1 MSEPHDGTGPPG
13 AASAGSPRHAV
24 ETGAPGTPPPDLLS
38 LPHGVP
44 DPALAEYEALS
55 AVALTDAERWPLLS
69 DAGFARLQALRDH
82 PHAPDWVHVCGDRVV
97 PADVPALDARASA
110 AADRT
115 WEARGETWTRPGWVD
130 ELVHRVSTTVPHYRS
145 LARRDGRPPRSLDDV
160 VPVSR
165 DDLGRGVAAFVPV
178 DVPLDRVL
186 EGSSSGS
193 TGAALV
199 VPLHPLSTA
208 AEVVYLTDLATQAG
222 VTWEP
227 EPGRVCLL
235 NVVDQRT
242 AFTYASALT
251 TKGGAPMARVNVHPD
266 GWRAPGDREAFFA
279 DADAQVLSGNPSSLL
294 ALADLDVD
302 LHPLLV
308 VSGAAHLAPGAR
320 HRLEQRW
327 GAPVVDVYGTREAGL
342 LAADLT
348 GVRTG
353 DGRTPDSTTRDGTT
367 GVSTTGD
374 STTRNSTT
382 GDSTTGGSGTRHT
395 VLPRRVHVEI
405 LDDAGSPVPDGERG
419 DVVVTVDDNPYLP
432 LLRYRTGDTA
442 ALVRERRDDG
452 SWATVLVG
460 LEGRAAVRF
469 QTADG
474 RWVPSVDTTQLL
486 QAYGLAAWHLHQ
498 AADGAVHLTALPA
511 RSTPAARSTP
521 PAQSTPVSQPDL
533 AALGD
538 ALTVLLGR
546 AVPMTVISHPRDLGP
561 GAKRRFSSL
570 LDV

>member
-1 MSEPHDGTGPPG
+1 MSEHAEPTKNPVLPGLPDRPAPP
-13 AASAGSPRHAV
+13 R
-24 ETGAPGTPPPDLLS
+24 
-38 LPHGVP
+38 GVP
-44 DPALAEYEALS
+44 DPALAEYEALA

-69 DAGFARLQALRDH
+69 GDGFAGLHALRDH
-82 PHAPDWVHVCGDRVV
+82 PHAPEWVHVCGDRVI
-97 PADVPALDARASA
+97 PDDVPGLDARATA
-110 AADRT
+110 AAGRT
-115 WEARGETWTRPGWVD
+115 WEPHGDAWTRPGWVD
-130 ELVHRVSTTVPHYRS
+130 ELVQRVATTVPHYRS

-160 VPVSR
+160 APVSR
-165 DDLGRGVAAFVPV
+165 DDLARGVAAFVPV

-193 TGAALV
+193 TGSALV
-199 VPLHPLSTA
+199 IPLHPLSTA
-208 AEVVYLTDLATQAG
+208 AEVVYLTDLAAQAG
-222 VTWEP
+222 VTWAY

-266 GWRAPGDREAFFA
+266 GWRVPGDREAFFA
-279 DADAQVLSGNPSSLL
+279 DADPQVLSGNPLSLL

-302 LHPLLV
+302 LHPLVV

-320 HRLEQRW
+320 DRLEQRW
-327 GAPVVDVYGTREAGL
+327 GAPVIDVYGTREGGL
-342 LAADLT
+342 VAADLT
-348 GVRTG
+348 GDRTS
-353 DGRTPDSTTRDGTT
+353 DSQ
-367 GVSTTGD
+367 
-374 STTRNSTT
+374 
-382 GDSTTGGSGTRHT
+382 TRHA
-395 VLPRRVHVEI
+395 VLPRRVHVEVV
-405 LDDAGSPVPDGERG
+405 DEDGTPVPDGERG
-419 DVVVTVDDNPYLP
+419 DVTVTVDDNPYLP

-469 QTADG
+469 RAADG
-474 RWVPSVDTTQLL
+474 RWVPSVDATQLL

-498 AADGAVHLTALPA
+498 AADGTMHLTALP
-511 RSTPAARSTP
+511 TE
-521 PAQSTPVSQPDL
+521 PDL
-533 AALGD
+533 SALD
-538 ALTVLLGR
+538 AALTVLLGQP
-546 AVPMTVISHPRDLGP
+546 VPTTVVTDPRDLGP